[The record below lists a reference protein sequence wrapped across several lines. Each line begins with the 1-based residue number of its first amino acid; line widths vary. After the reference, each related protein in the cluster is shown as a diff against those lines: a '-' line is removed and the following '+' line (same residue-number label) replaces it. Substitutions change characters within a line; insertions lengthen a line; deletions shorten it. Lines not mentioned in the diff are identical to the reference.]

1 MLVEQFRVS
10 QRRACSILGVSRS
23 AYRYEALP
31 RDDEE
36 RLRAEVIRLATRYGR
51 YGYRMVAGLLRNAGW
66 SQATPDRVERLW
78 REEGLKVPQR
88 QPKRGRL
95 WMNDGSCIRLRA
107 ERRNH
112 VWSYDL

>member
-1 MLVEQFRVS
+1 MEQFRVS

-36 RLRAEVIRLATRYGR
+36 PLRAEVIRLATRYGR

-66 SQATPDRVERLW
+66 TQATADRVERLW
-78 REEGLKVPQR
+78 HEEGLYVPQK
-88 QPKRGRL
+88 QP
-95 WMNDGSCIRLRA
+95 
-107 ERRNH
+107 
-112 VWSYDL
+112 